1 MTYPRAYI
9 AVAINYFDI
18 FEWLALQIERD
29 LPTVT
34 ASLID
39 FLRRVDIGR
48 VWNVW
53 RSICGRNCSPVVH
66 IDLQLLRIKILQGA
80 GLDISSVSQIWVL
93 ISGIQTLIEIDGFWP
108 CLCPNTGVPQFGQN
122 FIVSEPYSTRRF
134 VKNMSPIDLVYQ
146 RLFAKHVT
154 LQSAST
160 LLHYEII
167 HGCKGSPQ
175 VPFLE

>member
-18 FEWLALQIERD
+18 VEWLALQIERD
-29 LPTVT
+29 LSTVT

-39 FLRRVDIGR
+39 FLRRVDIGW

-66 IDLQLLRIKILQGA
+66 IDLQWLGIKILQGA
-80 GLDISSVSQIWVL
+80 GLNVSSVSQIWVL
-93 ISGIQTLIEIDGFWP
+93 LSGIHTLIEIDGFWP

-122 FIVSEPYSTRRF
+122 FIVSEPYSTRRY
-134 VKNMSPIDLVYQ
+134 VKKISSIDLVHQ
-146 RLFAKHVT
+146 RLFAKHIT
-154 LQSAST
+154 LQSAFT
-160 LLHYEII
+160 LLHYKII
-167 HGCKGSPQ
+167 DGCKRSPQ